1 MNTTTYATVSPSPLR
16 AWLKAV
22 GAEFRH
28 AMELLGRPYVNGQL
42 PSY

>member
-16 AWLKAV
+16 AWLNAV
-22 GAEFRH
+22 GAELRN

>member
-22 GAEFRH
+22 GAEFRN